1 VTARRGKSLLRH
13 FSIMALVGDLR
24 WSDAALGWVAT
35 WNVEVNG
42 RRYRWSVNGVN
53 YDEAFRNAVR
63 GGARVLSGN
72 GDPL

>member
-1 VTARRGKSLLRH
+1 
-13 FSIMALVGDLR
+13 MALVGDLR

-53 YDEAFRNAVR
+53 YDEAFRKQTHASLANHSCVVSQC
-63 GGARVLSGN
+63 GQ
-72 GDPL
+72 